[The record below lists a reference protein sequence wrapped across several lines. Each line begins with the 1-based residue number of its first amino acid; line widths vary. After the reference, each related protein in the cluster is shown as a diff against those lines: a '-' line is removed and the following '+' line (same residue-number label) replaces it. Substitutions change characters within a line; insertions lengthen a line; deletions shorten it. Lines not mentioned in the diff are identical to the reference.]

1 MSRPFAVFDI
11 DGTVARTSLFLA
23 SVHEMMR
30 RSMIPKADADEIHA
44 KLDLWLKRKHKH
56 AFAEY
61 EAAAIEVLFRELAN
75 TKVSAYEGI
84 IDEVM
89 RKFGQRTYL
98 YTKNYIK
105 RLKQDG
111 YMILA
116 VSGSEEKLL
125 ARFCKE
131 YGFDDWIGTDFHKD
145 GFYFTGS
152 ANDVVHNKHTYLK
165 KLMAKHNLSFKGSI
179 GVGDT
184 ASDIKMLE
192 QVENPI
198 CFNPSEELYDEARD
212 RGWKIVIERKDVI
225 YELEPSN
232 SLFCLK

>member
-1 MSRPFAVFDI
+1 MTKPFAVFDI

-30 RSMIPKADADEIHA
+30 RHMIPQTDADEIHE
-44 KLDLWLKRKHKH
+44 KLDAWLKRKHSQ
-56 AFAEY
+56 AFVEY
-61 EAAAIEVLFRELAN
+61 EQLCIEVLFRELGN
-75 TKVSAYEGI
+75 TKVSAYEAI

-98 YTKNYIK
+98 YTKNLIK
-105 RLKQDG
+105 KLQNDG

-125 ARFCKE
+125 GRFCKE
-131 YGFDDWIGTDFHKD
+131 YGFDDWVGTDFHKD

-152 ANDVVHNKHTYLK
+152 ATDVVSNKHIYLQR
-165 KLMAKHNLSFKGSI
+165 LLDKHQLSIADSI

-184 ASDIKMLE
+184 LSDVKMLE
-192 QVENPI
+192 MVDNPI
-198 CFNPSEELYDEARD
+198 CFNPSQELYEEARL
-212 RGWKIVIERKDVI
+212 RGWKIVIERKDVV
-225 YELEPSN
+225 YELTRPDN
-232 SLFCLK
+232 TFILA